1 MERSEH
7 DGEISVSVQTLR
19 CIGFLVAPCGDML
32 SDLMCYL
39 IERKIFGLMQRNWE
53 GRWRKRQTSDYVEIM
68 IGWSMNLNGLR
79 RERFWF

>member
-39 IERKIFGLMQRNWE
+39 IERKIFGLMQRN
-53 GRWRKRQTSDYVEIM
+53 
-68 IGWSMNLNGLR
+68 
-79 RERFWF
+79 